1 MVNFIVVNTFS
12 PYMVILES
20 TLHVKVKFPTEEG
33 IVVIKGNQKAD
44 R

>member
-12 PYMVILES
+12 LYIAILAS
-20 TLHVKVKFPTEEG
+20 TLHVKVKFPIEEG
-33 IVVIKGNQKAD
+33 VVVIRGNQKAA